1 MSEILSKAF
10 FEGYASRQIS
20 TYDVF
25 MCMVCAV
32 AVVAYIY
39 DVYKY
44 VNRRAFVNR
53 NFTLSLI
60 ALSVITAA
68 IILTIQSN
76 IVVSLG
82 MVGALSIIRFRT
94 AVKDPLDLVFLFWSI
109 GAGIMCG
116 AGFALIAVI
125 SSVVIT
131 VIMLISAHVPASKTA
146 GILVVNADDYKS
158 EAMITDTVKK
168 NSSLMKVQARNV
180 TKDSLDMTIEVW
192 SKDENKLIEELIGL
206 DNVLA
211 ASIVIHEGDAVL

>member
-1 MSEILSKAF
+1 M
-10 FEGYASRQIS
+10 
-20 TYDVF
+20 
-25 MCMVCAV
+25 
-32 AVVAYIY
+32 
-39 DVYKY
+39 
-44 VNRRAFVNR
+44 
-53 NFTLSLI
+53 SLI

-131 VIMLISAHVPASKTA
+131 VIMLISAYVPASKTA
-146 GILVVNADDYKS
+146 GILVVNADDYRS
-158 EAMITDTVKK
+158 EAMITDIVKK

-211 ASIVIHEGDAVL
+211 ASIVAHEGDAVL

>member
-1 MSEILSKAF
+1 MMFLCAWCVLWQLRHI
-10 FEGYASRQIS
+10 YA
-20 TYDVF
+20 
-25 MCMVCAV
+25 
-32 AVVAYIY
+32 
-39 DVYKY
+39 VYKY
-44 VNRRAFVNR
+44 VNRRAFINR

-60 ALSVITAA
+60 ALSVITTA

-131 VIMLISAHVPASKTA
+131 VIILIFAYIPSSKTA

-158 EAMITDTVKK
+158 EAMITDIVKK
-168 NSSLMKVQARNV
+168 NSSLMNVQARNV

-211 ASIVIHEGDAVL
+211 ASIVAHEGDAVL

>member
-1 MSEILSKAF
+1 
-10 FEGYASRQIS
+10 
-20 TYDVF
+20 
-25 MCMVCAV
+25 MVCAV
-32 AVVAYIY
+32 AVAAYIY
-39 DVYKY
+39 AVYKY
-44 VNRRAFVNR
+44 VNRRAFINR

-94 AVKDPLDLVFLFWSI
+94 AVKDPLDLLFLFWSI

-131 VIMLISAHVPASKTA
+131 VIILIFAYVPSSKTA

-158 EAMITDTVKK
+158 EAMITDIVKK

-211 ASIVIHEGDAVL
+211 ASIVAHEGDAVL

>member
-1 MSEILSKAF
+1 M
-10 FEGYASRQIS
+10 
-20 TYDVF
+20 
-25 MCMVCAV
+25 
-32 AVVAYIY
+32 
-39 DVYKY
+39 
-44 VNRRAFVNR
+44 
-53 NFTLSLI
+53 SLI